1 MVMFNSFKDKLK
13 NWLKKAEN
21 ESEDISSGIIEKEVK
36 IKKKEKKAKEKK
48 ETVNKKQ
55 TKTEEKFEKKQ
66 LKLKNGLSDD
76 KFEELFEEL
85 ELILLENNVS
95 YEVVLKIKDLL
106 KQRIVGENKKVNLEK
121 ILKEVLNE
129 ILIEFDNLIELIK
142 KSDKPY
148 VILFVGINGCG
159 KTTTLSKLA
168 YLLLKNKLSVCFA
181 AADTFR
187 AASIEQLQFH
197 ADKLNVPL
205 IKKDYGSDPAS
216 VGYDAINYARKNKI
230 DVVLIDTAG
239 RMNNRDSL
247 MKEIEKI
254 ARVNKPNLKIF
265 LGESITGNDAT
276 RQAKDF
282 NDVVGIDGIIL
293 SKADVDSKGGAAIS
307 VSHVTQK
314 PIFYLGIGQKYSD
327 LKEFKKQDLIDNFF
341 S

>member
-55 TKTEEKFEKKQ
+55 TKNEEKFEKKQ

-282 NDVVGIDGIIL
+282 NDAVGIDGIIL

-314 PIFYLGIGQKYSD
+314 PIFYLGIGQNYSD

>member
-1 MVMFNSFKDKLK
+1 MIMFNSFKDKLK

-282 NDVVGIDGIIL
+282 NDAVGIDGIIL

-314 PIFYLGIGQKYSD
+314 PIFYLGIGQNYSD

>member
-21 ESEDISSGIIEKEVK
+21 ESEDISSGIIEKEIK
-36 IKKKEKKAKEKK
+36 IEKGEKKAKEKK

-55 TKTEEKFEKKQ
+55 TKTEEKSEKKQ
-66 LKLKNGLSDD
+66 PKLKNGLSDD

-216 VGYDAINYARKNKI
+216 VGYDAINYARKHKI

-282 NDVVGIDGIIL
+282 NDAVGIDGIIL

-314 PIFYLGIGQKYSD
+314 PIFYLGIGQNYSD

>member
-21 ESEDISSGIIEKEVK
+21 ESEDISSGIIEKEIK
-36 IKKKEKKAKEKK
+36 IEKREKKAKEKK

-55 TKTEEKFEKKQ
+55 TKTEEKSEKKQ
-66 LKLKNGLSDD
+66 PKLKNGLSDD

-282 NDVVGIDGIIL
+282 NDAVGIDGIIL

-314 PIFYLGIGQKYSD
+314 PIFYLGIGQNYSD

>member
-1 MVMFNSFKDKLK
+1 MFNSFKDKLK

-21 ESEDISSGIIEKEVK
+21 ESEDISSGIIEKEIK
-36 IKKKEKKAKEKK
+36 IEKREKKAKEKK

-55 TKTEEKFEKKQ
+55 TKTEEKSEKKQ
-66 LKLKNGLSDD
+66 PKLKNGLSDD

-282 NDVVGIDGIIL
+282 NDAVGIDGIIL

-314 PIFYLGIGQKYSD
+314 PIFYLGIGQNYSD

>member
-21 ESEDISSGIIEKEVK
+21 ESEDISSGIIEKEIK
-36 IKKKEKKAKEKK
+36 IEKREKKAKEKK

-282 NDVVGIDGIIL
+282 NDAVGIDGIIL

-314 PIFYLGIGQKYSD
+314 PIFYLGIGQNYSD

>member
-1 MVMFNSFKDKLK
+1 MVMFNSFKNKLK
-13 NWLKKAEN
+13 NWLKKTEN
-21 ESEDISSGIIEKEVK
+21 ESENVNSVINEKK
-36 IKKKEKKAKEKK
+36 IKKDKKVKESRKRVIEEKTKIKKESEKKDS
-48 ETVNKKQ
+48 
-55 TKTEEKFEKKQ
+55 
-66 LKLKNGLSDD
+66 KLKKGLSDD
-76 KFEELFEEL
+76 KFEEIFEEL
-85 ELILLENNVS
+85 ELILLENSVS
-95 YEVVLKIKDLL
+95 YEVALKIKELL
-106 KQRIVGENKKVNLEK
+106 KERLVGENKKVNLEEV
-121 ILKEVLNE
+121 LREVLNE
-129 ILIEFDNLIELIK
+129 ILIESENLIELIK

-159 KTTTLSKLA
+159 KTTTLSKVA
-168 YLLLKNKLSVCFA
+168 SLLLENKLSVCFA

-197 ADKLNVPL
+197 ANKLNVPL
-205 IKKDYGSDPAS
+205 IRKDYGSDPAS

-282 NDVVGIDGIIL
+282 NDAIGIDGIIL

-307 VSHVTQK
+307 VSYVTQK
-314 PIFYLGIGQKYSD
+314 PIFYLGIGQNYSD
-327 LKEFKKQDLIDNFF
+327 LKEFKKQDLIDNLF

>member
-1 MVMFNSFKDKLK
+1 L
-13 NWLKKAEN
+13 LKKAEN
-21 ESEDISSGIIEKEVK
+21 ESEDISSGIIEKEIK
-36 IKKKEKKAKEKK
+36 IEKREKKAKEKK

-55 TKTEEKFEKKQ
+55 TKTEEKSEKKQ
-66 LKLKNGLSDD
+66 PKLKNGLSDD

-282 NDVVGIDGIIL
+282 NDAVGIDGIIL

-314 PIFYLGIGQKYSD
+314 PIFYLGIGQNYSD

>member
-66 LKLKNGLSDD
+66 PKLKNSLSDD

-216 VGYDAINYARKNKI
+216 VGYDAINYARKHKI

-282 NDVVGIDGIIL
+282 NDAVGIDGIIL

>member
-1 MVMFNSFKDKLK
+1 MFNSFKDKLK

-21 ESEDISSGIIEKEVK
+21 ESEDISSGIIEKK
-36 IKKKEKKAKEKK
+36 IKIEKREKKAKEKK

-55 TKTEEKFEKKQ
+55 TKTEEKSEKKQ
-66 LKLKNGLSDD
+66 PKLKNGLSDD

-282 NDVVGIDGIIL
+282 NDAVGIDGIIL

-314 PIFYLGIGQKYSD
+314 PIFYLGIGQNYSD

>member
-1 MVMFNSFKDKLK
+1 MVMFNSFKNKLK
-13 NWLKKAEN
+13 NWLKKTEN
-21 ESEDISSGIIEKEVK
+21 ESENVNSVINEKK
-36 IKKKEKKAKEKK
+36 IKKDKKVKESRKRVIEEKTKIKKESEKKDS
-48 ETVNKKQ
+48 
-55 TKTEEKFEKKQ
+55 
-66 LKLKNGLSDD
+66 KLKKGLSDD
-76 KFEELFEEL
+76 KFEEIFEEL
-85 ELILLENNVS
+85 ELILLENSVS
-95 YEVVLKIKDLL
+95 YEVALKIKELL
-106 KQRIVGENKKVNLEK
+106 KERLVGENKKVNLEEV
-121 ILKEVLNE
+121 LREVLNE
-129 ILIEFDNLIELIK
+129 ILIESENLVELIK

-159 KTTTLSKLA
+159 KTTTLSKVA
-168 YLLLKNKLSVCFA
+168 SLLLKNKLSVCFA

-197 ADKLNVPL
+197 ANKLNVPL
-205 IKKDYGSDPAS
+205 IRKDYGSDPAS

-282 NDVVGIDGIIL
+282 NDAIGIDGIIL

-307 VSHVTQK
+307 VSYVTQK
-314 PIFYLGIGQKYSD
+314 PIFYLGIGQNYSD
-327 LKEFKKQDLIDNFF
+327 LKEFKKQDLIDNLF

>member
-1 MVMFNSFKDKLK
+1 MVMFNSFKNKLK
-13 NWLKKAEN
+13 NWLKKTEN
-21 ESEDISSGIIEKEVK
+21 ESENVNSVINEKK
-36 IKKKEKKAKEKK
+36 IKKDKKVKESRKRVIEEKTKIKKESEKKDS
-48 ETVNKKQ
+48 
-55 TKTEEKFEKKQ
+55 
-66 LKLKNGLSDD
+66 KLKKGLSDD
-76 KFEELFEEL
+76 KFEEIFEEL
-85 ELILLENNVS
+85 ELILLENSVS
-95 YEVVLKIKDLL
+95 YEVALKIKELL
-106 KQRIVGENKKVNLEK
+106 KERLVGENKKVNLEEV
-121 ILKEVLNE
+121 LKEVLNE
-129 ILIEFDNLIELIK
+129 ILIESENLIELIK

-159 KTTTLSKLA
+159 KTTTLSKVA
-168 YLLLKNKLSVCFA
+168 SLLLENKLSVCFA

-197 ADKLNVPL
+197 ANKLNVPL

-282 NDVVGIDGIIL
+282 NNAIGIDGIIL

-307 VSHVTQK
+307 VSYVTQK
-314 PIFYLGIGQKYSD
+314 PIFYLGIGQNYSD
-327 LKEFKKQDLIDNFF
+327 LKEFKKQDLIDNLF

>member
-1 MVMFNSFKDKLK
+1 MFNSFKNKLK
-13 NWLKKAEN
+13 NWLKKTEN
-21 ESEDISSGIIEKEVK
+21 ESENVNSVINEKK
-36 IKKKEKKAKEKK
+36 IKKDKKVKESRKRVIEEKTKIKKESEKKDS
-48 ETVNKKQ
+48 
-55 TKTEEKFEKKQ
+55 
-66 LKLKNGLSDD
+66 KLKKGLSDD
-76 KFEELFEEL
+76 KFEEIFEEL
-85 ELILLENNVS
+85 ELILLENSVS
-95 YEVVLKIKDLL
+95 YEVALKIKELL
-106 KQRIVGENKKVNLEK
+106 KERLVGENKKVNLEEV
-121 ILKEVLNE
+121 LKEVLNE
-129 ILIEFDNLIELIK
+129 ILIESENLIELIK

-159 KTTTLSKLA
+159 KTTTLSKVA
-168 YLLLKNKLSVCFA
+168 SLLLENKLSVCFA

-197 ADKLNVPL
+197 ANKLNVPL

-282 NDVVGIDGIIL
+282 NNAIGIDGIIL

-307 VSHVTQK
+307 VSYVTQK
-314 PIFYLGIGQKYSD
+314 PIFYLGIGQNYSD
-327 LKEFKKQDLIDNFF
+327 LKEFKKQDLIDNLF

>member
-21 ESEDISSGIIEKEVK
+21 ESEDISSGIIEKEIK
-36 IKKKEKKAKEKK
+36 IEKKEKKAKEKK

-55 TKTEEKFEKKQ
+55 TKTEEKSEKKQ
-66 LKLKNGLSDD
+66 PKLKNGLSDD

-216 VGYDAINYARKNKI
+216 VGYDAINYARKHKI

-282 NDVVGIDGIIL
+282 NDAVGIDGIIL

-314 PIFYLGIGQKYSD
+314 PIFYLGIGQNYSD

>member
-21 ESEDISSGIIEKEVK
+21 ESEDISSGIIEKK
-36 IKKKEKKAKEKK
+36 IKIEKREKKAKEKK

-55 TKTEEKFEKKQ
+55 TKTEEKSEKKQ
-66 LKLKNGLSDD
+66 PKLKNGLSDD

-216 VGYDAINYARKNKI
+216 VGYDAINYARKHKI

-282 NDVVGIDGIIL
+282 NDAVGIDGIIL

-314 PIFYLGIGQKYSD
+314 PIFYLGIGQNYSD

>member
-21 ESEDISSGIIEKEVK
+21 ESEDISSGIIEKEIK
-36 IKKKEKKAKEKK
+36 IEKREKKAKEKK
-48 ETVNKKQ
+48 ETLNKKQ
-55 TKTEEKFEKKQ
+55 TTTEEKSEKKQ

-282 NDVVGIDGIIL
+282 NDAVGIDGIIL

-314 PIFYLGIGQKYSD
+314 PIFYLGIGQNYSD

>member
-21 ESEDISSGIIEKEVK
+21 ESEDISSGIIEKEIK
-36 IKKKEKKAKEKK
+36 IEKGEKKAKEKK

-55 TKTEEKFEKKQ
+55 TKTEEKSEKKQ
-66 LKLKNGLSDD
+66 PKLKNGLSDD

-216 VGYDAINYARKNKI
+216 VGYDAINYARKHKI

-282 NDVVGIDGIIL
+282 NDAVGIDGIIL

>member
-21 ESEDISSGIIEKEVK
+21 ESEDISSGIIEKK
-36 IKKKEKKAKEKK
+36 IKIEKREKKAKEKK

-55 TKTEEKFEKKQ
+55 TKTEEKSEKKQ
-66 LKLKNGLSDD
+66 PKLKNGLSDD

-282 NDVVGIDGIIL
+282 NDAVGIDGIIL

-314 PIFYLGIGQKYSD
+314 PIFYLGIGQNYSD

>member
-21 ESEDISSGIIEKEVK
+21 ESEDISSGIIEKEIK
-36 IKKKEKKAKEKK
+36 IEKREKKAKEKK

-55 TKTEEKFEKKQ
+55 TKTEEKSEKKQ
-66 LKLKNGLSDD
+66 PKLKNGLSDD

-216 VGYDAINYARKNKI
+216 VGYDAINYARKHKI

-282 NDVVGIDGIIL
+282 NDAVGIDGIIL

-314 PIFYLGIGQKYSD
+314 PIFYLGIGQNYSD

>member
-21 ESEDISSGIIEKEVK
+21 ESEDISSGIIEKEIK
-36 IKKKEKKAKEKK
+36 IEKGEKKAKEKK

-55 TKTEEKFEKKQ
+55 TKTEEKSEKKQ
-66 LKLKNGLSDD
+66 PKLKNGLSDD

-282 NDVVGIDGIIL
+282 NDAVGIDGIIL

-314 PIFYLGIGQKYSD
+314 PIFYLGIGQNYSD

>member
-21 ESEDISSGIIEKEVK
+21 ESENISSGIIEKEVK

-55 TKTEEKFEKKQ
+55 TKTEEKSEKKQ

-282 NDVVGIDGIIL
+282 NDAVGIDGIIL

-314 PIFYLGIGQKYSD
+314 PIFYLGIGQNYSD

>member
-21 ESEDISSGIIEKEVK
+21 ESEDISSGIIEKEIK
-36 IKKKEKKAKEKK
+36 IEKREKKAKEKK

-55 TKTEEKFEKKQ
+55 TKTEEKSEKKQ

-282 NDVVGIDGIIL
+282 NDAVGIDGIIL

-314 PIFYLGIGQKYSD
+314 PIFYLGIGQNYSD